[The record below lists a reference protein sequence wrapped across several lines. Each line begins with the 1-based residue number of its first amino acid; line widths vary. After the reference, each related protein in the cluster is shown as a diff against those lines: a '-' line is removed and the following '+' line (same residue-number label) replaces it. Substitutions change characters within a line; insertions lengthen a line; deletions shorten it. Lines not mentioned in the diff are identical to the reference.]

1 MPFKIDENEILNQD
15 EKLKEFLDK
24 FSGLAANPKHYN
36 LSYCCYVKTRS
47 PAAPKRHRK
56 VYGNPIAPSLY
67 SILLV
72 LTIKSLMKHFPFSH
86 TPQILSLSFIPLF
99 SLSPF
104 FSIFIFSLFH
114 ILSFS
119 FFYLFYF
126 FFLFYFFSLLTL
138 FFFLSFFS
146 PSLSFSL
153 FPPSPKKYIDQ
164 EPPYLMHQICVL
176 IKKKN
181 SGATHNFWGKM
192 AQE

>member
-1 MPFKIDENEILNQD
+1 MKSWKSFWISFLVWQQIRNITIFLIVVTQKLVLQQPQNVT
-15 EKLKEFLDK
+15 EKCTETLL
-24 FSGLAANPKHYN
+24 P
-36 LSYCCYVKTRS
+36 
-47 PAAPKRHRK
+47 PA
-56 VYGNPIAPSLY
+56 LY

-72 LTIKSLMKHFPFSH
+72 LTIKSLMKHLPFSH

-99 SLSPF
+99 SLSRF

-126 FFLFYFFSLLTL
+126 FFLFFIFFSLLTL

-176 IKKKN
+176 IKKKEFRGN
-181 SGATHNFWGKM
+181 A
-192 AQE
+192 

>member
-36 LSYCCYVKTRS
+36 LSYCCYAKTSS

-72 LTIKSLMKHFPFSH
+72 LTIKSLMKHLPFSH

-126 FFLFYFFSLLTL
+126 FFLFFIFFFSSYSIFL
-138 FFFLSFFS
+138 FVFFLSFS
-146 PSLSFSL
+146 LLLTLPS
-153 FPPSPKKYIDQ
+153 
-164 EPPYLMHQICVL
+164 
-176 IKKKN
+176 
-181 SGATHNFWGKM
+181 
-192 AQE
+192 